1 MIFCDRRRFLVSR
14 NTVTVFNPYPFEIGQ
29 KIYIAGGPRKG
40 DWEVIAVSDHK
51 VKLRCP
57 ISTREF
63 EWNRFCYF
71 VEMREDEP
79 WPHED

>member
-1 MIFCDRRRFLVSR
+1 VDRHKVIIFK
-14 NTVTVFNPYPFEIGQ
+14 PYPFEVGQ
-29 KIYIAGGPRKG
+29 KIYIDGGLRRG
-40 DWEVIAVSDHK
+40 DWKVIGISDRK

-57 ISTREF
+57 ISAREF

-71 VEMREDEP
+71 AEMRMDEP